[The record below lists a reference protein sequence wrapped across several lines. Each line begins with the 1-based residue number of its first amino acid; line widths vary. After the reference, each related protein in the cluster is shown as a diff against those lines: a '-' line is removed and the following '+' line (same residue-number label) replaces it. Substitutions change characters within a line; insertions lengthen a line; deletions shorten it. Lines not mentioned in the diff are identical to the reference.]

1 MSYSASRSRSRW
13 APTCPNAPRDS
24 ALGES
29 VRKLA
34 IHTDMASK
42 SYDKQT
48 VTSFDI
54 AHLAVAAKSDHERLA
69 QQVCHPE
76 PFGYAQD
83 KLREGS
89 RGQILR
95 CAQNDTSER
104 LRRKVYQCRAFR
116 FSAVAESL
124 SSVQGSARQSCSEEA
139 LFCFQ
144 VLHQGFSCQPE
155 EQGGAEVHSYS
166 CVEQRIADRV
176 WRADPVVDNAD
187 QLRACS

>member
-13 APTCPNAPRDS
+13 APTCPNSPRDS

-34 IHTDMASK
+34 IHTDIASK

-76 PFGYAQD
+76 R
-83 KLREGS
+83 REGS

-95 CAQNDTSER
+95 CAQNDTAER
-104 LRRKVYQCRAFR
+104 LRRKVCQCRAFR
-116 FSAVAESL
+116 FSETPGSPCWQRVRGVAEST
-124 SSVQGSARQSCSEEA
+124 APA
-139 LFCFQ
+139 A
-144 VLHQGFSCQPE
+144 P
-155 EQGGAEVHSYS
+155 GAASRS
-166 CVEQRIADRV
+166 R
-176 WRADPVVDNAD
+176 NG
-187 QLRACS
+187 

>member
-13 APTCPNAPRDS
+13 APTCPNSPRDN

-116 FSAVAESL
+116 FSETPGGCRPSPPSRTAPCAA
-124 SSVQGSARQSCSEEA
+124 GCDRARP
-139 LFCFQ
+139 
-144 VLHQGFSCQPE
+144 GRP
-155 EQGGAEVHSYS
+155 
-166 CVEQRIADRV
+166 
-176 WRADPVVDNAD
+176 
-187 QLRACS
+187 

>member
-13 APTCPNAPRDS
+13 APTCPNSPRDN

-104 LRRKVYQCRAFR
+104 LRRKVYQCHAFR
-116 FSAVAESL
+116 FSSRR
-124 SSVQGSARQSCSEEA
+124 SS
-139 LFCFQ
+139 
-144 VLHQGFSCQPE
+144 
-155 EQGGAEVHSYS
+155 
-166 CVEQRIADRV
+166 
-176 WRADPVVDNAD
+176 
-187 QLRACS
+187 LRATSQTSHDFVKSVLRKKFRYAANKSWDHILSA